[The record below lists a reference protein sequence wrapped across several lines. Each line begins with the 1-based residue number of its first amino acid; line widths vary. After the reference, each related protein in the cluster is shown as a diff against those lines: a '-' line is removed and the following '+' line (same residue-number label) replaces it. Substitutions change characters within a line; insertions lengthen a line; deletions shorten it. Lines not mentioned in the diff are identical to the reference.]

1 MTRKDFIL
9 ELINRIKLL
18 LKIAVLVYFIYFLFQ
33 VVSDKNSNER
43 AILFSAIIFIGIL
56 IILGMIY
63 FFVDYLK
70 SKIPEKVKIY
80 LNIISKVID
89 IVCEIFAI
97 IILMKLWK
105 EDRIFEFILIVCIV
119 LFSMYTNKKN
129 KLK

>member
-1 MTRKDFIL
+1 
-9 ELINRIKLL
+9 
-18 LKIAVLVYFIYFLFQ
+18 
-33 VVSDKNSNER
+33 
-43 AILFSAIIFIGIL
+43 
-56 IILGMIY
+56 MIY